1 MRVSTDLFGVS
12 RPGIGAPYSRDV
24 TIGVVSRVRPWWP
37 HRRIALRD
45 SGVRSTAAGSLRTGV
60 ERGLIF
66 TVAVVGPL
74 LVLQS
79 LPGFA
84 AERLPGSSLPI
95 VSLLLATLP
104 CIAAPIALLRRGM
117 PAHSWLRLSAFG
129 YLGLVALEPF
139 EIRSTLP
146 EDSTPWLVTLSCIVL
161 NCIAIGV
168 QKAGRAAAGCALIIA
183 GVLIAYAGRVAMSH
197 LVIDMLG
204 LTAIAIGLIVGVR
217 ALRRRADAADEAQTA
232 ANERFDT
239 ARRTAALEE
248 ERTRTDALLHD
259 SVLNA
264 LLGAACSHED
274 SERIALS
281 AECALRV
288 LSAAGDGP
296 AVRGA
301 NERFEH
307 AIAAVEHEL
316 APMRGLVQ
324 LELTAAHGVELPARV
339 ADTLL
344 AAMLQALSNSIKH
357 AGPMAARIVRA
368 VPIGDG
374 GIRITVRDDGQ
385 GFNLA
390 DIAPERLGVR
400 VSIIDRVRLIGGSAE
415 IRSTPGSG
423 TTVVLEWTPASENDV
438 VDLPVAA
445 HA

>member
-1 MRVSTDLFGVS
+1 M
-12 RPGIGAPYSRDV
+12 
-24 TIGVVSRVRPWWP
+24 TIGVVSRARVWWP
-37 HRRIALRD
+37 RRHIAVRD
-45 SGVRSTAAGSLRTGV
+45 SGGWSSATGSLRTGV
-60 ERGLIF
+60 ERGLIA

-104 CIAAPIALLRRGM
+104 CIAVPIALLRRGQ
-117 PAHSWLRLSAFG
+117 PAHSWLRLSAVC
-129 YLGLVALEPF
+129 YLGLVVLERF
-139 EIRSTLP
+139 EIRTPLP
-146 EDSTPWLVTLSCIVL
+146 EALTPWLIGLSCIAFS
-161 NCIAIGV
+161 CIAIGEHRSGL
-168 QKAGRAAAGCALIIA
+168 AGFDCALIIV
-183 GVLIAYAGRVAMSH
+183 GVITAYAGRVVTSH
-197 LVIDMLG
+197 LVIDALG
-204 LTAIAIGLIVGVR
+204 LAALAIGLIVGVR
-217 ALRRRADAADEAQTA
+217 ALRNRADAADEAQTA

-239 ARRTAALEE
+239 ARRAVALEE
-248 ERTRTDALLHD
+248 ERNRTDALLHD

-264 LLGAACSHED
+264 LLGAATSHQDE
-274 SERIALS
+274 ERTVLS
-281 AECALRV
+281 AENALRV
-288 LSAAGDGP
+288 LTATGDGP
-296 AVRGA
+296 TVRGV

-316 APMRGLVQ
+316 APVRALVQ
-324 LELTAAHGVELPARV
+324 LELTAAHSIELPTRV

-357 AGPMAARIVRA
+357 AGPMAARVVRA

-385 GFNLA
+385 GFTMA

-400 VSIIDRVRLIGGSAE
+400 VSIIDRVQLIGGSAD

-423 TTVVLEWTPASENDV
+423 TTVVLEWVPALENDIT
-438 VDLPVAA
+438 DLPVAV

>member
-1 MRVSTDLFGVS
+1 MTTGV
-12 RPGIGAPYSRDV
+12 A
-24 TIGVVSRVRPWWP
+24 SRVPLWWP
-37 HRRIALRD
+37 HRRTAVRD
-45 SGVRSTAAGSLRTGV
+45 SDVRSAGTGSLRTGV
-60 ERGLIF
+60 ERALIT

-79 LPGFA
+79 LPSFA

-95 VSLLLATLP
+95 VSVLLATLL
-104 CIAAPIALLRRGM
+104 CIAAPIALLRRGT

-129 YLGLVALEPF
+129 YLGLVTLERF
-139 EIRSTLP
+139 EIRSPLP
-146 EDSTPWLVTLSCIVL
+146 EASTPWLVGMSCIAFS
-161 NCIAIGV
+161 CIAIGV
-168 QKAGRAAAGCALIIA
+168 QQAGRAAAGCAFIIV
-183 GVLIAYAGRVAMSH
+183 GVHTAYAGRVVTSH

-204 LTAIAIGLIVGVR
+204 LTAVAIGLIVGVR
-217 ALRRRADAADEAQTA
+217 ALRQRADAADEAQSS

-239 ARRTAALEE
+239 ARRAAALEE

-264 LLGAACSHED
+264 LLAAASSHED
-274 SERIALS
+274 EERIALS
-281 AECALRV
+281 AERALRV
-288 LSAAGDGP
+288 LSATGDGP
-296 AVRGA
+296 AERGA

-357 AGPMAARIVRA
+357 AGPMATRIGRA
-368 VPIGDG
+368 VPVGEG
-374 GIRITVRDDGQ
+374 GIRITVRDNGQ
-385 GFNLA
+385 GFDMA

-415 IRSTPGSG
+415 IRSTPGTG
-423 TTVVLEWTPASENDV
+423 TTVVLEWTPASENEV
-438 VDLPVAA
+438 TDLPVAA

>member
-1 MRVSTDLFGVS
+1 MSTDLFGVS
-12 RPGIGAPYSRDV
+12 RRSIGAPYALDV
-24 TIGVVSRVRPWWP
+24 TIGVVSRVRLWWP
-37 HRRIALRD
+37 HRRTALRD
-45 SGVRSTAAGSLRTGV
+45 SDVRNAGTGSLRTGV

-84 AERLPGSSLPI
+84 AERLPGSPLPI

-104 CIAAPIALLRRGM
+104 CIAASIALLRRGM

-129 YLGLVALEPF
+129 YLGLIALERF
-139 EIRSTLP
+139 EIRSPLP
-146 EDSTPWLVTLSCIVL
+146 EAWTPWLLSLSCIAFS
-161 NCIAIGV
+161 CIAIGV
-168 QKAGRAAAGCALIIA
+168 QQPGRAAAGCAFIIV
-183 GVLIAYAGRVAMSH
+183 GMLTAYAGRVVMSH

-204 LTAIAIGLIVGVR
+204 LTVIAIGLVVGVR
-217 ALRRRADAADEAQTA
+217 ALRHRADAADEAQTA

-239 ARRTAALEE
+239 ARRAAALEE

-264 LLGAACSHED
+264 LLGAARTHED
-274 SERIALS
+274 HERIALS
-281 AECALRV
+281 AENALRV
-288 LSAAGDGP
+288 LSATGDGP
-296 AVRGA
+296 AVRGV

-316 APMRGLVQ
+316 APMRGLLQ
-324 LELTAAHGVELPARV
+324 LDLTAAHDVELPARV

-357 AGPMAARIVRA
+357 AGPTAVRVARA
-368 VPIGDG
+368 VPVGDG

-415 IRSTPGSG
+415 IRSTPGTG
-423 TTVVLEWTPASENDV
+423 TTVVLEWTPATENDV
-438 VDLPVAA
+438 TDLTVAA

>member
-1 MRVSTDLFGVS
+1 M
-12 RPGIGAPYSRDV
+12 
-24 TIGVVSRVRPWWP
+24 TIGVVSRVRLWWP
-37 HRRIALRD
+37 HQRISLRD
-45 SGVRSTAAGSLRTGV
+45 SGVRSAGAGLLRTGV
-60 ERGLIF
+60 ERGLIA

-104 CIAAPIALLRRGM
+104 CIAAPIALLRRGT
-117 PAHSWLRLSAFG
+117 PAHFWLRLSAFS
-129 YLGLVALEPF
+129 YLGLVALERF
-139 EIRSTLP
+139 EIRSPLP
-146 EDSTPWLVTLSCIVL
+146 EASTPWLLGLSCIAFS
-161 NCIAIGV
+161 CIAIGA
-168 QKAGRAAAGCALIIA
+168 QQAGRAAVGCALIIA
-183 GVLIAYAGRVAMSH
+183 GVLTAYAGRIAMSR
-197 LVIDMLG
+197 LVIDMLV
-204 LTAIAIGLIVGVR
+204 LTALAIGLIVGMR
-217 ALRRRADAADEAQTA
+217 ALRHRADAADAAQTA

-239 ARRTAALEE
+239 ARRAAALEE

-264 LLGAACSHED
+264 LLGAASSHED
-274 SERIALS
+274 EERIALS
-281 AECALRV
+281 AENALRV

-296 AVRGA
+296 AVRGV

-316 APMRGLVQ
+316 APMRGHVQ
-324 LELTAAHGVELPARV
+324 LEVTAAHGVELPTRV

-344 AAMLQALSNSIKH
+344 AAMLQALSNSITH
-357 AGPMAARIVRA
+357 AGPMAARVVRA
-368 VPIGDG
+368 VPVGDG

-385 GFNLA
+385 GFTMA

-400 VSIIDRVRLIGGSAE
+400 VSILERVRRIGGSAE
-415 IRSTPGSG
+415 IRSTPGTG
-423 TTVVLEWTPASENDV
+423 TTVVLEWTPAYDHDII
-438 VDLPVAA
+438 DLPVAA

>member
-1 MRVSTDLFGVS
+1 MSTALFGVS
-12 RPGIGAPYSRDV
+12 KPSIGAPYSLDV
-24 TIGVVSRVRPWWP
+24 TIGVVSSVRLWWP

-45 SGVRSTAAGSLRTGV
+45 PGVRSAGTGSLRTGV

-84 AERLPGSSLPI
+84 AERLPGSPLPV

-104 CIAAPIALLRRGM
+104 CIAASIALLRRGM
-117 PAHSWLRLSAFG
+117 PAHSWLRLSALG
-129 YLGLVALEPF
+129 YLGLVALERF
-139 EIRSTLP
+139 EIRSPLP
-146 EDSTPWLVTLSCIVL
+146 EGSTPWLLGLSCIAFS
-161 NCIAIGV
+161 CIAIGV
-168 QKAGRAAAGCALIIA
+168 QHAWRAAAGCAFIIV
-183 GVLIAYAGRVAMSH
+183 GELTAYSGRVAVSH

-204 LTAIAIGLIVGVR
+204 LTALAIGLVVGVR
-217 ALRRRADAADEAQTA
+217 ALRHRADAADEAQTA

-239 ARRTAALEE
+239 TRRYAALEE

-264 LLGAACSHED
+264 LLGAACSHD
-274 SERIALS
+274 DDERIALS
-281 AECALRV
+281 AENALRV

-301 NERFEH
+301 NERFED
-307 AIAAVEHEL
+307 AIARIEHEL
-316 APMRGLVQ
+316 APMREHVQ
-324 LELTAAHGVELPARV
+324 LELTIAHGVELPARV

-385 GFNLA
+385 GFDMA

-415 IRSTPGSG
+415 IRSTPGTG
-423 TTVVLEWTPASENDV
+423 TTVVLEWSPASENDV
-438 VDLPVAA
+438 TDLPVAA